1 MAYVSQNDKKE
12 LSVGIKKVLKKY
24 GMKGNIGVKNHM
36 SLYVDVMEGPIDF
49 DFSHGEGYSQVNT
62 YWIDDHYKGI
72 AKQFLNELL
81 AEMKG
86 KNYYNNDNAMIDYFD
101 RSHYTD
107 INIGK
112 WNKPYKL
119 DIENM
124 GSSFLPKQVVD
135 AYKEYKEF
143 KVA

>member
-1 MAYVSQNDKKE
+1 MAYVSQEMKKE
-12 LSVGIKKVLKKY
+12 LAVGIKKVLKKY
-24 GMKGNIGVKNHM
+24 GCKGNIGVKNHM

-49 DFSHGEGYSQVNT
+49 GSGTHGDKYHQINT
-62 YWIDDHYKGI
+62 YWINDHYKGI

-81 AEMKG
+81 DAMKG
-86 KNYYNNDNAMIDYFD
+86 PNYFNNDNAMIDYFS

-124 GSSFLPKQVVD
+124 GSSMLPKV
-135 AYKEYKEF
+135 E
-143 KVA
+143 

>member
-1 MAYVSQNDKKE
+1 
-12 LSVGIKKVLKKY
+12 
-24 GMKGNIGVKNHM
+24 M
-36 SLYVDVMEGPIDF
+36 SLYVDVMSGPINF

-124 GSSFLPKQVVD
+124 GSSMLPK
-135 AYKEYKEF
+135 
-143 KVA
+143 VA

>member
-1 MAYVSQNDKKE
+1 MAYVSQTDKKE

-86 KNYYNNDNAMIDYFD
+86 TKYYNNDNAMFDHFD

-124 GSSFLPKQVVD
+124 GSSFLPK
-135 AYKEYKEF
+135 
-143 KVA
+143 VA

>member
-1 MAYVSQNDKKE
+1 MAYVSQEMKKE
-12 LSVGIKKVLKKY
+12 LAVDIKKVLKKY
-24 GMKGNIGVKNHM
+24 GCKGNIGVKNHM

-49 DFSHGEGYSQVNT
+49 KHTHGDGYTQVNT
-62 YWIDDHYKGI
+62 YWIDDHWSGI
-72 AKQFLNELL
+72 ARQFLNELL
-81 AEMKG
+81 TAMKG
-86 KNYYNNDNAMIDYFD
+86 KNYYNNDNAQFDYFD

-124 GSSFLPKQVVD
+124 GSSLLPKVEAV
-135 AYKEYKEF
+135 
-143 KVA
+143 

>member
-1 MAYVSQNDKKE
+1 MVNLASQKRCCVFRHRVVTLPGVSQFAQLNRPNNQ
-12 LSVGIKKVLKKY
+12 G
-24 GMKGNIGVKNHM
+24 
-36 SLYVDVMEGPIDF
+36 
-49 DFSHGEGYSQVNT
+49 
-62 YWIDDHYKGI
+62 KGI

-81 AEMKG
+81 AKMKG

-124 GSSFLPKQVVD
+124 GSSFLPK
-135 AYKEYKEF
+135 
-143 KVA
+143 VA

>member
-1 MAYVSQNDKKE
+1 MAYVSQEMKKE

-101 RSHYTD
+101 RSHYID

-124 GSSFLPKQVVD
+124 GSSFLPK
-135 AYKEYKEF
+135 
-143 KVA
+143 VA

>member
-1 MAYVSQNDKKE
+1 MAYVSQEMKKE
-12 LSVGIKKVLKKY
+12 LAVGIKKVLKKY
-24 GMKGNIGVKNHM
+24 GCKGNIVVKNHM

-86 KNYYNNDNAMIDYFD
+86 KNYYNNDNAMIDYFV

-112 WNKPYKL
+112 WNKPYKV
-119 DIENM
+119 DIDTM
-124 GSSFLPKQVVD
+124 GSSCL
-135 AYKEYKEF
+135 A

>member
-1 MAYVSQNDKKE
+1 MAYVSQEMKKE
-12 LSVGIKKVLKKY
+12 LAVDIKKVLKKY
-24 GMKGNIGVKNHM
+24 GCKGNIGVKNHM

-62 YWIDDHYKGI
+62 YWINDHYKGI

-81 AEMKG
+81 TAMKG

-107 INIGK
+107 INVG
-112 WNKPYKL
+112 NKKSL
-119 DIENM
+119 
-124 GSSFLPKQVVD
+124 
-135 AYKEYKEF
+135 
-143 KVA
+143 

>member
-1 MAYVSQNDKKE
+1 MAYVSQEMKKE

-24 GMKGNIGVKNHM
+24 GCKGNIGVKNHM

-72 AKQFLNELL
+72 EKDFLNDLKS
-81 AEMKG
+81 AMKG
-86 KNYYNNDNAMIDYFD
+86 NKWYDNSNAQIDYFD
-101 RSHYTD
+101 TAYYID

-112 WNKPYKL
+112 WNKPYQHCNYLKNYL
-119 DIENM
+119 T
-124 GSSFLPKQVVD
+124 
-135 AYKEYKEF
+135 
-143 KVA
+143 

>member
-1 MAYVSQNDKKE
+1 MAYVSQEMKKE

-24 GMKGNIGVKNHM
+24 GCKGNIGVKNHM

-62 YWIDDHYKGI
+62 YWIDDHWSGI
-72 AKQFLNELL
+72 ARQFLNELL
-81 AEMKG
+81 VEMKG
-86 KNYYNNDNAMIDYFD
+86 MKYYNNDNAMIDHFD

-124 GSSFLPKQVVD
+124 GSSLLPK
-135 AYKEYKEF
+135 
-143 KVA
+143 VA

>member
-1 MAYVSQNDKKE
+1 MAYVSQEMKKE
-12 LSVGIKKVLKKY
+12 LSVGIKRVLKKY
-24 GMKGNIGVKNHM
+24 GMKANIGVKNHM
-36 SLYVDVMEGPIDF
+36 SLYVDVMSGPINF

-124 GSSFLPKQVVD
+124 GSSFLPK
-135 AYKEYKEF
+135 
-143 KVA
+143 VA

>member
-1 MAYVSQNDKKE
+1 MAYVSQEMKKE
-12 LSVGIKKVLKKY
+12 LSVGIKRVLKKY
-24 GMKGNIGVKNHM
+24 GMKANIGVKNHM
-36 SLYVDVMEGPIDF
+36 SLYVDVMSGPINF

-81 AEMKG
+81 TEMKG

-124 GSSFLPKQVVD
+124 GSSMLPK
-135 AYKEYKEF
+135 
-143 KVA
+143 VA

>member
-1 MAYVSQNDKKE
+1 MAYVSQEMKKE
-12 LSVGIKKVLKKY
+12 LAVGIKKVLKKY
-24 GMKGNIGVKNHM
+24 GCKGNIRVKNHM

-49 DFSHGEGYSQVNT
+49 GSGTHGDKYHQINT
-62 YWIDDHYKGI
+62 YWIDDHWSGI
-72 AKQFLNELL
+72 ARQFLNELL
-81 AEMKG
+81 TAMKG
-86 KNYYNNDNAMIDYFD
+86 KNYYNNDNAQFDYFD

-124 GSSFLPKQVVD
+124 GSSMLPKVEAV
-135 AYKEYKEF
+135 
-143 KVA
+143 

>member
-1 MAYVSQNDKKE
+1 MSFGLLLIN
-12 LSVGIKKVLKKY
+12 LSD
-24 GMKGNIGVKNHM
+24 MT
-36 SLYVDVMEGPIDF
+36 LYVDVMKGPIDF
-49 DFSHGEGYSQVNT
+49 ENYTHGDKYIQVNT

-112 WNKPYKL
+112 WNKPYEL

-124 GSSFLPKQVVD
+124 GSSMLPK
-135 AYKEYKEF
+135 
-143 KVA
+143 VA

>member
-135 AYKEYKEF
+135 AYKEF

>member
-1 MAYVSQNDKKE
+1 MAYVSQEMKKE

-24 GMKGNIGVKNHM
+24 GMKANIGVKNHM
-36 SLYVDVMEGPIDF
+36 SLYVDVMSGPINF

-124 GSSFLPKQVVD
+124 GSSMLPK
-135 AYKEYKEF
+135 
-143 KVA
+143 VA

>member
-1 MAYVSQNDKKE
+1 MAYVSQEMKKE
-12 LSVGIKKVLKKY
+12 LSVGIKRVLKKY
-24 GMKGNIGVKNHM
+24 GMKANIGVKNHM
-36 SLYVDVMEGPIDF
+36 SLYVDVMSGPINF

-81 AEMKG
+81 TEMKG

-124 GSSFLPKQVVD
+124 GSSMLPKVE
-135 AYKEYKEF
+135 A
-143 KVA
+143 A

>member
-36 SLYVDVMEGPIDF
+36 SLYVDVMEGPINF

>member
-36 SLYVDVMEGPIDF
+36 SLYVDVMEGTINL

-135 AYKEYKEF
+135 AYKEF
-143 KVA
+143 KVAQCT

>member
-1 MAYVSQNDKKE
+1 MAYVSQTDKKE

-24 GMKGNIGVKNHM
+24 G
-36 SLYVDVMEGPIDF
+36 
-49 DFSHGEGYSQVNT
+49 
-62 YWIDDHYKGI
+62 
-72 AKQFLNELL
+72 
-81 AEMKG
+81 MKG

-124 GSSFLPKQVVD
+124 GSSFLPK
-135 AYKEYKEF
+135 
-143 KVA
+143 VA

>member
-1 MAYVSQNDKKE
+1 MAYVSQEMKKE

-24 GMKGNIGVKNHM
+24 GMKANIGVKNHM

-124 GSSFLPKQVVD
+124 GSSFLPK
-135 AYKEYKEF
+135 
-143 KVA
+143 VA

>member
-36 SLYVDVMEGPIDF
+36 SLYVDIMEGPIDF